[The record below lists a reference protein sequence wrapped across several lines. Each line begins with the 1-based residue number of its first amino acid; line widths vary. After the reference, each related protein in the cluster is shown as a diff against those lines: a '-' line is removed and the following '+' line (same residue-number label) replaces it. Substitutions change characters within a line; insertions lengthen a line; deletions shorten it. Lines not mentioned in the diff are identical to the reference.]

1 MTKKVDDTKL
11 FNKEKRQFQKCL
23 MIMSD
28 FVKKWQTK
36 LSLDKCMWKKQ
47 PEFYL

>member
-1 MTKKVDDTKL
+1 MTEKVGDTKL
-11 FNKEKRQFQKCL
+11 FKVIKKGQFQKCL

-36 LSLDKCMWKKQ
+36 LSLDKCMWEKTT
-47 PEFYL
+47 